1 MSELGD
7 RNQELEGLMSAYARA
22 AVNRRDFI
30 RRAAAL
36 GVSVPA
42 AAGLL
47 AAAAPRFAAAQD
59 ATPVTGG
66 EFVEGYDR
74 DFTKMDTVNSG
85 WADPG
90 YNLAYEYVIMRDP
103 DGAIVPAMAESWTV
117 SDDGLSWTFKIPAG
131 LTFHS
136 GAPCTAANVAEDFN
150 LFRSAEAGGQN
161 AIFWATVTDVTAPDD
176 TTVVVTSSAP
186 FAALPETLATEYSM
200 IHNNAARVEAGD
212 QYGAAVV
219 DGTGPYTLT
228 EFSPGNQVIFSRWDA
243 YPGTNVPFVT
253 NPGPPYVDTVRF
265 VPILELSNRVNE
277 LEAGGVH
284 AIKNPA
290 PQDLERLTGNP
301 DMVVMEWANPANL
314 FINLNDMNTELGFD
328 DIRVRQAISHGIDR
342 ALLAEAV
349 YFGHAVPT
357 YGPIASN
364 WKWYEPGVEAF
375 NQYDPE
381 KAAALLTEAGFTEGS
396 GGIVERNGVP
406 LSFELNNWG
415 AQTYGAEINEAIIGM
430 LSEIGVEMT
439 LTTID
444 TAEFFPRITNL
455 DDPVDAFSYEV
466 ALVVADGRARDLQLD
481 PELRVQRQ
489 PRRPESGLRRLA
501 DRCQR
506 RRARSCRPPGTA
518 DLGREAAA
526 DPDRDR
532 KRDLGTQ
539 QDRPRLDAN
548 PDDALPALQ
557 RRLGRAVGS

>member
-1 MSELGD
+1 MSELEKRD
-7 RNQELEGLMSAYARA
+7 REIEGLMSAYARA
-22 AVNRRDFI
+22 ALNRRDFI

-90 YNLAYEYVIMRDP
+90 YNLAYEYVIIRDP

-117 SDDGLSWTFKIPAG
+117 SDDGLTWTFKIPAG

-150 LFRSAEAGGQN
+150 IFRSAEAGGQN

-277 LEAGGVH
+277 LESGGVH

-290 PQDLERLTGNP
+290 PQDLDRLTGNS
-301 DMVVMEWANPANL
+301 DFVVMEWANPANL

-342 ALLAEAV
+342 ALLAEAI

-381 KAAALLTEAGFTEGS
+381 KAKALLTEAGFAEGS

-406 LSFELNNWG
+406 LSFELFNWG

-430 LSEIGVEMT
+430 LGEIGVEMK
-439 LTTID
+439 LTTLD
-444 TAEFFPRITNL
+444 TAELFPRITNL
-455 DDPVDAFSYEV
+455 DDPVDAFSYEWLWSSPMDV
-466 ALVVADGRARDLQLD
+466 LVIFNSIPSFEFNGNH
-481 PELRVQRQ
+481 
-489 PRRPESGLRRLA
+489 
-501 DRCQR
+501 
-506 RRARSCRPPGTA
+506 A
-518 DLGREAAA
+518 DLKAAFDAWQTAANDEELEAAA
-526 DPDRDR
+526 RQAQLIWAEKLPMIPIVTGNVIWAHN
-532 KRDLGTQ
+532 KKAHGWMPTQ
-539 QDRPRLDAN
+539 TMLYPLYNDVWVEQ
-548 PDDALPALQ
+548 
-557 RRLGRAVGS
+557 